1 MNTHEEAVEESE
13 LELENEN
20 YTIFNDSGEQKEFD
34 IELCGHKLII
44 EQDPSQQ
51 HRYFYTSTRTRIFAH
66 KLTN

>member
-1 MNTHEEAVEESE
+1 MNIHEETIEE

-20 YTIFNDSGEQKEFD
+20 YTIFNDSGDQKEFD

-51 HRYFYTSTRTRIFAH
+51 HRYFPYFYALIYS
-66 KLTN
+66 LTN